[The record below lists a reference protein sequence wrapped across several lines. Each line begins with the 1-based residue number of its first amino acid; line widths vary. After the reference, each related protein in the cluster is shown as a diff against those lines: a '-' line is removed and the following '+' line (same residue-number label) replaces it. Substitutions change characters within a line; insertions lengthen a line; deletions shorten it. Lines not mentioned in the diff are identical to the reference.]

1 MNNEII
7 LKEGEELSEEFEVKE
22 EHAARVVGSGNVDV
36 LSTPSM
42 ISFMENVCWKLAQR
56 KLPEGK
62 TTVGTRVDVY
72 HLKPVPI
79 GEKIRVYAKLLKI
92 EGRKLVFS
100 VEAYLNN
107 VLVGKGTHERFL
119 IDERKFLDTVR
130 KMRTKSS

>member
-1 MNNEII
+1 MDNEIA

-22 EHAARVVGSGNVDV
+22 EHAAKVVGSGSVDV

-42 ISFMENVCWKLAQR
+42 ISFMENTCWKLAQR
-56 KLPEGK
+56 RLPEGK
-62 TTVGTRVDVY
+62 TTVGTRIDVY

-79 GEKIRVYAKLLKI
+79 GEKIRVCAKLLKI